1 LASLDIKKYFINYFS
16 KKKWYSILSDA
27 VFIVILILLIIPA
40 TRTDVAA
47 FFIRLTSFSPSALSS
62 NEQFTVSNQANTWQ
76 LYDDDGN
83 KVPFATLNK
92 KPVFLNFWATW
103 CPPCNAELPGIIDIY
118 EKYKNDVNF
127 VLVSNES
134 MVKVKA
140 FAKKNSFNTNIFFR
154 SSTVPPDFI
163 SQSIPTTYIISK
175 NGVVVLSKKGAAR
188 WSSGS
193 VEDILDKLIS
203 E

>member
-1 LASLDIKKYFINYFS
+1 MASLNIKKYFSNYFS
-16 KKKWYSILSDA
+16 TKKWYSILSDA
-27 VFIVILILLIIPA
+27 VFIVILALLIIPA

-62 NEQFTVSNQANTWQ
+62 NERFSISNQANTWQ
-76 LYDDDGN
+76 LYDAYGN
-83 KVPFATLNK
+83 KVSFAKLNE

-118 EKYKNDVNF
+118 EKYKDDVNF
-127 VLVSNES
+127 VLVSDES
-134 MVKVKA
+134 MVKVRA
-140 FAKKNSFNTNIFFR
+140 FAKKNGFDANLFYR
-154 SSTVPPDFI
+154 SNAVPPDFI
-163 SQSIPTTYIISK
+163 SQSIPTTFIISK
-175 NGVVVLSKKGAAR
+175 KGVVVLSKKGAAR

-193 VEDILDKLIS
+193 VEDVLNKLIS